1 MPEVHG
7 ISEQKHILPYL
18 EARGL
23 VRQYRKA
30 KQFLLDGDTLRVCF
44 KERNPKHSG
53 AWYFRINKQ
62 FRAVGFF
69 RDTGRLVIYDIDNH
83 Q

>member
-1 MPEVHG
+1 MPEVHE
-7 ISEQKHILPYL
+7 ISEQKHILSYL
-18 EARGL
+18 EARDL
-23 VRQYRKA
+23 VKQYQKA
-30 KQFLLDGDTLRVCF
+30 KELLLVGDTLRVRF
-44 KERNPKHSG
+44 REREPQHSG

>member
-1 MPEVHG
+1 MPEIYE
-7 ISEQKHILPYL
+7 ISEQKYILSYL
-18 EARGL
+18 ESRGL
-23 VRQYRKA
+23 IKQYQKA
-30 KQFLLDGDTLRVCF
+30 KAFLLRGDTLRVRF
-44 KERNPKHSG
+44 QEREPQHSG